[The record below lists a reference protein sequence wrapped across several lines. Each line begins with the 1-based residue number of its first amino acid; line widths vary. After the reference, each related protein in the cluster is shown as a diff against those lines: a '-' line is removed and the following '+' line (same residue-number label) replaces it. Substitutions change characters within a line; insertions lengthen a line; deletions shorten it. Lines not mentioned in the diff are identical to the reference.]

1 MEGRPSEGANS
12 AVCGRTAPST
22 SGLPHPGTALSALL
36 AWLDARGRGGRF
48 VVRLEDLDRTRTR
61 PAFVE
66 AIGGLCDWLGL
77 DYDALEVQSDNHA
90 RHCAALDGLAVR
102 GLLYSCTCSRQRLRG
117 LPGATGEVGTAAYD
131 NQCRALDRPLDA
143 AGWRASPHAIR
154 LRLQDADADRA
165 GCGDPIVR
173 RRDGIVAYALASVVD
188 DAAQGVTRVVR
199 GRDLAVHAPLHAAIY
214 RTLQLPVPTF
224 VHHPLLL
231 AGRRAKDGAASQ
243 PVKLAKL
250 HGDCP
255 VGPATAWS
263 EPTRLIG
270 ALAAAMG
277 LTQEDT
283 PMTPHAVLKGL
294 SCPPSFSGKADSLWL
309 GAASDP
315 PCKAC

>member
-1 MEGRPSEGANS
+1 MEERPSEGANS

-90 RHCAALDGLAVR
+90 RHCAALDGLAAR
-102 GLLYSCTCSRQRLRG
+102 GLLYACTCSRQRLRA

-143 AGWRASPHAIR
+143 AGWRASPYAIR

-199 GRDLAVHAPLHAAIY
+199 GRDLAVHAPLHVAIY
-214 RTLQLPVPTF
+214 RTLKLPVPTF

-231 AGRRAKDGAASQ
+231 AHRGADDGAAGR

-263 EPTRLIG
+263 EPTRLVG
-270 ALAAAMG
+270 ALAFAIG
-277 LTQEDT
+277 LTGTNAPVMARFLLEKCIDVENLEGR
-283 PMTPHAVLKGL
+283 PDRV
-294 SCPPSFSGKADSLWL
+294 W
-309 GAASDP
+309 GA
-315 PCKAC
+315 